1 MHSPRLMLLIV
12 ALAIALPVGI
22 AQAQTKG
29 AGTSAGKIVCWKDKS
44 GKIVGCGDKVPP
56 EYQDN
61 AVDELNKQGITVKQS
76 EPALTPD
83 QKKAQQAELE
93 RKKAEDQ
100 LKAEQKR
107 RDKALL
113 DTYTTEKE
121 IDLKRS
127 RDIQLVESNIEVLQT
142 NLKNAN
148 VRQADSSARIEQ
160 YNKNKQPVP
169 PAVQDEFD
177 RIQSDKAKIENQI
190 AQKRKGVAA
199 LNQQYDEQKKRFN
212 ELKGGSAAGTAPAG
226 AGTAPASAGKGPMTS
241 ADQRPR

>member
-1 MHSPRLMLLIV
+1 MHSPRLMLLIL
-12 ALAIALPVGI
+12 ALAVTLPVGV
-22 AQAQTKG
+22 AHAQTKG
-29 AGTSAGKIVCWKDKS
+29 AGAGKIVCWKDKS
-44 GKIVGCGDKVPP
+44 GKVVGCGDKVPP

-61 AVDELNKQGITVKQS
+61 AVDELNKQGVTVKQS
-76 EPALTPD
+76 EPALTPE
-83 QKKAQQAELE
+83 QKKTQQAELE

-100 LKAEQKR
+100 LKAEQRR

-160 YNKNKQPVP
+160 HTKNKQPVP

-190 AQKRKGVAA
+190 ARKRKDIAA
-199 LNQQYDEQKKRFN
+199 LNQQYDDQKKRFN
-212 ELKGGSAAGTAPAG
+212 ELKSGGA

>member
-1 MHSPRLMLLIV
+1 MLLIV
-12 ALAIALPVGI
+12 ALAVTLPAGI

-29 AGTSAGKIVCWKDKS
+29 AGAGKIVCWKDKS
-44 GKIVGCGDKVPP
+44 GKVVGCGDKVPP

-61 AVDELNKQGITVKQS
+61 ATEELNKQGITVKQS
-76 EPALTPD
+76 EPALTPE

-93 RKKAEDQ
+93 RKKVEDQ
-100 LKAEQKR
+100 QKAEQRR

-121 IDLKRS
+121 IDLKRN
-127 RDIQLVESNIEVLQT
+127 RDIQLVESNIEVLQG

-148 VRQADSSARIEQ
+148 IRQADSSARIEQ

-190 AQKRKGVAA
+190 AQKRKDVVA
-199 LNQQYDEQKKRFN
+199 LNQLYDEQKKRFN
-212 ELKGGSAAGTAPAG
+212 ELKNGGTAPAG
-226 AGTAPASAGKGPMTS
+226 AGTAPTSAGKGPMTS